1 MKMMMRICDSLV
13 TSIFFGV
20 VTTAVIAS
28 IFYLVVNYKFYYTGA
43 GWQIKS
49 EAIIV
54 RNAIE
59 AYVKSSGDKESTVIR
74 KCVANMIS
82 KDKSFVKVECIK
94 DNQIIWT
101 EQNDKDKYLDGKRT
115 LIGFDDS
122 INNNGHTYHISIK
135 RGNRPKWYTQ
145 LYRAWTFSA
154 ADYFKNKDAYVKGRF
169 DYRSWPLVF
178 SVILSGILVT
188 FAMLFFRR
196 VNQDNIRQVSD
207 LQNQL
212 QALVEQRN
220 KLVMERD
227 VMSESV
233 DKLEYAGRQMQNEY
247 TRLKEANE
255 KSRALYEKYK
265 DLIAK
270 SADNDNKY
278 TDLSMK
284 YEESN
289 EYIKLMD
296 EEIAH
301 IRNQLDD
308 KNKEIELR
316 EMHILE
322 KEAVITKLQKSLSL
336 TPRSAEDTSAQ
347 KKIERALKTVLPH
360 VLFTK
365 PALKQMVTD
374 APVSDVTTLEI
385 MSQLLVA
392 LESNLDYEQL
402 CKRYTCEIMKDT
414 NGVYRLKKGDCRVYF
429 FFIPKNAKAI
439 NFYKNAYVE
448 VVEVLYKKKKDE
460 ISDYVKQCKPSWA

>member
-1 MKMMMRICDSLV
+1 MKMMMRICDSSV
-13 TSIFFGV
+13 ASIFFGV
-20 VTTAVIAS
+20 VSTAVIAS

-43 GWQIKS
+43 GWHIES

-59 AYVKSSGDKESTVIR
+59 AYVNSSGDKDYGVIR

-82 KDKSFVKVECIK
+82 KDKSFVKVDCIK

-101 EQNDKDKYLDGKRT
+101 EQNDKDKYLDGTREPVSYN
-115 LIGFDDS
+115 DS
-122 INNNGHTYHISIK
+122 INNNEHTYHISIK

-154 ADYFKNKDAYVKGRF
+154 ADYFKNKDAYVKGRL
-169 DYRSWPLVF
+169 DYRSWPLVL

-212 QALVEQRN
+212 EDLVEQRN

-227 VMSESV
+227 VMYESLN
-233 DKLEYAGRQMQNEY
+233 KLEYAGRQMQNEY
-247 TRLKEANE
+247 TRLKDANE

-265 DLIAK
+265 NLIVK
-270 SADNDNKY
+270 SADDDKKY
-278 TDLSMK
+278 TDLSME
-284 YEESN
+284 YEEGN
-289 EYIKLMD
+289 EYIKLID
-296 EEIAH
+296 EEIA
-301 IRNQLDD
+301 RLKNQLDD

-316 EMHILE
+316 KKHILE
-322 KEAVITKLQKSLSL
+322 KEAVITKLQKNLSL
-336 TPRSAEDTSAQ
+336 MPHYAEDTSAQ

-360 VLFTK
+360 VLFSK
-365 PALKQMVTD
+365 PALKQIVTD

-402 CKRYTCEIMKDT
+402 CKRYNCEVMKDT

-429 FFIPKNAKAI
+429 FFITKNAKAI
-439 NFYKNAYVE
+439 NCYKNANVE